1 MRAVRLAFVSCLL
14 FLAGVSATHAAT
26 LVPGGLIKGSGPS
39 VYYYGADSKRYVFPT
54 EKTFFTWYT
63 GFDGVEM
70 ITDAEL
76 GAISI
81 GGNVTYRPGAKLLKI
96 TTDPKVYAVDAHG
109 GLRWVQS
116 EAVARELYGDGWAQ
130 LVDDVPDAFFVNYI
144 LSEPVM
150 AASDF
155 LPSAVR
161 ERSPSINQDKRLDGV
176 QDAPVPVPLPPV
188 PAATT
193 TVPSIPVST
202 DPNAYQAAPNE
213 FAAAL
218 VYVPATKQFIYEF
231 AADTPRTAA
240 SLTKLASG
248 LAVLRLDPVWSR
260 VVSMSAGDEVGGGR
274 LRVDPGARLSLRDL
288 WFAAIGSSANNAIMA
303 LARVTGLTREAFVQR
318 MNEEARAAGA
328 IQTNLV
334 EPSGMDPANMTT
346 ARDMAYITEAAF
358 RDPMMRNPTTRV
370 AYSIAVE
377 GEAVRELK
385 TTIAPFILDPDVWTL
400 GGKTGY
406 LEESMYNLVA
416 RLRDVDTEGKPV
428 AGTDVIVV
436 VLGAPTKDGSF
447 QSVKH
452 LAQWAWQHHAF

>member
-1 MRAVRLAFVSCLL
+1 MRAIRLALVSCSL
-14 FLAGVSATHAAT
+14 FLAGVSVTHAAT
-26 LVPGGLIKGSGPS
+26 LVPGGLIKGSGSS

-54 EKTFFTWYT
+54 EKTYFTWYT
-63 GFDGVEM
+63 GFDGVRTV
-70 ITDAEL
+70 TDAEL
-76 GAISI
+76 EAIAI
-81 GGNVTYRPGAKLLKI
+81 GGNVTYRPGAKLVKI
-96 TTDPKVYAVDAHG
+96 TTDPKVYAVDVNG

-116 EAVARELYGDGWAQ
+116 EAVARELYGDGWTE
-130 LVDDVPDAFFVNYI
+130 LVDDIPDAFFVNYN

-150 AASDF
+150 AATDF
-155 LPSAVR
+155 LPAAVR
-161 ERSPSINQDKRLDGV
+161 ERALSINQDKHLDGV
-176 QDAPVPVPLPPV
+176 QDAPAPLPPV
-188 PAATT
+188 SVATT
-193 TVPSIPVST
+193 TVPSIPIST

-303 LARVTGLTREAFVQR
+303 LARVTGLPREAFVQR
-318 MNEEARAAGA
+318 MNEEVRAVGA
-328 IQTNLV
+328 TQTSLV

-358 RDPMMRNPTTRV
+358 RDPMMRNPTTRST
-370 AYSIAVE
+370 YTIAVE
-377 GEAVRELK
+377 GEPVRELK
-385 TTIAPFILDPDVWTL
+385 TTIAPFIFDPDVWTL

-416 RLRDVDTEGKPV
+416 RLRNVDGAGKPV
-428 AGTDVIVV
+428 EGTDVIVV

>member
-1 MRAVRLAFVSCLL
+1 MRTVRLGLL
-14 FLAGVSATHAAT
+14 FCSLFFAGASAVQAAT
-26 LVPGGLIKGSGPS
+26 LTPGDLIKASGPS

-54 EKTFFTWYT
+54 EKTYFTWYPDFRSIQT
-63 GFDGVEM
+63 

-76 GAISI
+76 SAIQI
-81 GGNVTYRPGAKLLKI
+81 GGNVTYRPGVKLVKI
-96 TTDPKVYAVDAHG
+96 TTDPKVYAVDVSGA
-109 GLRWVQS
+109 LRWVQS
-116 EAVARELYGDGWAQ
+116 EAVARELYGDGWTQ
-130 LVDDVPDAFFVNYI
+130 LVDDIPDAFFVNYV
-144 LSEPVM
+144 LSEPVS
-150 AASDF
+150 AATDF
-155 LPSAVR
+155 LPASVR
-161 ERSPSINQDKRLDGV
+161 DRALSINQDKRLDGI
-176 QDAPVPVPLPPV
+176 QEALTPIPGTAP
-188 PAATT
+188 ATT
-193 TVPSIPVST
+193 TVPVT
-202 DPNAYQAAPNE
+202 VDPNAYQAAPNE

-260 VVSMSAGDEVGGGR
+260 MVSMSAGDEVGGGR

-318 MNEEARAAGA
+318 MNEEAKAAGA
-328 IQTNLV
+328 TQTNLV

-346 ARDMAYITEAAF
+346 ARDMAYIAEAAF
-358 RDPMMRNPTTRV
+358 RDPMMRNPTTRST
-370 AYSIAVE
+370 YSIAVE
-377 GEAVRELK
+377 GEPVRELK

-416 RLRDVDTEGKPV
+416 RLRNVDAAGQPV

-436 VLGAPTKDGSF
+436 VLGSQTKDGSF
-447 QSVKH
+447 QSVKR